1 MRREIFALSLPGKM
15 ILLIEMYWRI
25 LFVLEYNE
33 YQIRI
38 RGLTRDCRFVHIV
51 HIFSIHGFTYV
62 VNVCISILKYNYYF
76 LKVDTPTHG
85 TRFWMSATS
94 KLAD

>member
-38 RGLTRDCRFVHIV
+38 RGLTRDCRFVIV
-51 HIFSIHGFTYV
+51 TYSTYFSIHGLTYIGNALIV
-62 VNVCISILKYNYYF
+62 SVS
-76 LKVDTPTHG
+76 
-85 TRFWMSATS
+85 
-94 KLAD
+94 